1 MSINPAQEASMRR
14 LQLLTI
20 VMIVIALGAG
30 AAIKSYSSASLFAA
44 PRQALPIPQPASTAQ
59 SATMPIVIVP
69 PEAVDPTAML
79 YLRTRDG
86 SDGSRIRP

>member
-1 MSINPAQEASMRR
+1 MKR

-30 AAIKSYSSASLFAA
+30 AAIKSNTSANSLAV
-44 PRQALPIPQPASTAQ
+44 PRQAVPTAQPATTAH

-69 PEAVDPTAML
+69 IEAVDPTARLFME
-79 YLRTRDG
+79 TGDG
-86 SDGSRIRP
+86 SNGSRNRP